1 MTRAKKILTTIAL
14 ILTSAAASASPALA
28 DNSMPAPAPDTTVSV
43 APPANSA
50 P

>member
-14 ILTSAAASASPALA
+14 ILTAAAASASPALA
-28 DNSMPAPAPDTTVSV
+28 DNSMPAPAPDSPASV
-43 APPANSA
+43 TSPAGSA

>member
-14 ILTSAAASASPALA
+14 ILTTAAASASPALA
-28 DNSMPAPAPDTTVSV
+28 DNSMPAPAPDNPMLV
-43 APPANSA
+43 APLENPM